1 MTAKHPY
8 TSCHFGPTALGRIRA
23 LAVATAVALAIGLG
37 LSVPA
42 SRADVGSVYFD
53 ANQNAAAGDP
63 DFLFNATFTGS
74 QNVGVGRTVMPNL
87 TSGSNNVATGTDALF
102 TNETGSNNVAT
113 GFGALFQNTGNAN
126 IALGTNA
133 GRNLTTGSN
142 NIDIGNA
149 GVAGEA
155 GTIRIGNPN
164 RQTRAFIAGIRNTPI
179 GGATKPVVIRSN
191 GQLGVAPTSSASTA
205 SLAATVRDLT
215 TELNRQ
221 QRQIDRLRERV
232 TGG

>member
-1 MTAKHPY
+1 ML
-8 TSCHFGPTALGRIRA
+8 AL
-23 LAVATAVALAIGLG
+23 ATAVALALSAGLG
-37 LSVPA
+37 TA
-42 SRADVGSVYFD
+42 TGRADVGGVYFD

-63 DFLFNATFTGS
+63 DFLFNATFTGTS
-74 QNVGVGRTVMPNL
+74 NIGLGRTVMPNL
-87 TSGSNNVATGTDALF
+87 TTGSNNVATGTDALF
-102 TNETGSNNVAT
+102 TNETGSSNVAT
-113 GFGALFQNTGNAN
+113 GFGALFQNTGSRN

-142 NIDIGNA
+142 NIALGTNGGLNLTTGSNNIALGNA

-164 RQTRAFIAGIRNTPI
+164 RQTRAFIAGIRNTTI
-179 GGATKPVVIRSN
+179 GRGTKPVVVRSN
-191 GQLGVAPTSSASTA
+191 GQLGVAPSSSMSTA

-221 QRQIDRLRERV
+221 QRQIERLRRQV
-232 TGG
+232 KGG